1 MASAEQLLQEAQ
13 YAFASISFGESLNN
27 TRNALRAK
35 SLCRKIIRRFP
46 TTMEAQEARA
56 ILQRLGEEA
65 YTAQMPNRHV
75 HNSQRQQVQPPP
87 VDIAGSA
94 RGAGQGEALNWAG
107 LLGLVFGVPKAL
119 LFIIFAFGF
128 VLFSIFGPFLVLP
141 LIALVL
147 FTGPM
152 RSMLG
157 PDTRRQVNGF
167 VVSINR
173 FIDERRGS
181 A

>member
-1 MASAEQLLQEAQ
+1 MLRLCCCCGSQCRITSYNVCYTKLLRSA
-13 YAFASISFGESLNN
+13 
-27 TRNALRAK
+27 
-35 SLCRKIIRRFP
+35 
-46 TTMEAQEARA
+46 
-56 ILQRLGEEA
+56 
-65 YTAQMPNRHV
+65 H
-75 HNSQRQQVQPPP
+75 
-87 VDIAGSA
+87 
-94 RGAGQGEALNWAG
+94 GAGQGEALNWAG

-167 VVSINR
+167 VVSRNN
-173 FIDERRGS
+173 FV
-181 A
+181 